1 MEEQK
6 EKITTNMEKASTIV
20 ELFEDLLEE
29 KGIEIPCQD
38 EVEQRERYD
47 GGNTAKLYGTEYYNL
62 VDKILRLL

>member
-1 MEEQK
+1 MMEKPK
-6 EKITTNMEKASTIV
+6 ERINMEKASAIIEV
-20 ELFEDLLEE
+20 FEDLLEE

>member
-1 MEEQK
+1 MMEKPK
-6 EKITTNMEKASTIV
+6 ERINMEKASAIV
-20 ELFEDLLEE
+20 EVFEDLLEE

-38 EVEQRERYD
+38 EVEQRERYY

>member
-1 MEEQK
+1 MMEKPK
-6 EKITTNMEKASTIV
+6 ERINMEKASAIV
-20 ELFEDLLEE
+20 EVFEDLLEE

-38 EVEQRERYD
+38 EVEPRERYD

>member
-1 MEEQK
+1 MMEKPK
-6 EKITTNMEKASTIV
+6 EKINMEKASAIV
-20 ELFEDLLEE
+20 EVFEDLLEE

>member
-1 MEEQK
+1 MMEKPK
-6 EKITTNMEKASTIV
+6 ERINMEKASAIV
-20 ELFEDLLEE
+20 EVFEDLLEE
-29 KGIEIPCQD
+29 KGRESPCQD

>member
-1 MEEQK
+1 MMEKPK
-6 EKITTNMEKASTIV
+6 ERINMEKASAIV
-20 ELFEDLLEE
+20 EVFEDLLEE

>member
-1 MEEQK
+1 MMEKPK
-6 EKITTNMEKASTIV
+6 ERINMEKASAIV
-20 ELFEDLLEE
+20 EVFEDLLGE